1 MIPDSIIQYLQR
13 HHVPF
18 ERRPHLRAISAQAL
32 AASLHVSGFQV
43 AKTVIVHTP
52 DRLWLCVT
60 SAPDTLGL
68 SRVANILGVRRLRL
82 ADEAEFVERF
92 PQCEPGAEPPFGQ
105 LYGLPVVVDE
115 HLCRAERLWFRAG
128 SHAEAIELRLEDFL
142 HLEEPLLGP
151 LVKDRPGER
160 VYAPAEQH
168 A

>member
-43 AKTVIVHTP
+43 AKTVIVHAP
-52 DRLWLCVT
+52 DRLWLCVA
-60 SAPDTLGL
+60 SAPDTLDLG
-68 SRVANILGVRRLRL
+68 RVAEVLGVRRPRL
-82 ADEAEFVERF
+82 ADESEFVDLF

-115 HLCRAERLWFRAG
+115 HLRRAERLWFRAG
-128 SHAEAIELRLEDFL
+128 SHGEAIELRFEDFL
-142 HLEEPLLGP
+142 HLEEPLLGSI
-151 LVKDRPGER
+151 VRERPGR
-160 VYAPAEQH
+160 LAYAPMEQH